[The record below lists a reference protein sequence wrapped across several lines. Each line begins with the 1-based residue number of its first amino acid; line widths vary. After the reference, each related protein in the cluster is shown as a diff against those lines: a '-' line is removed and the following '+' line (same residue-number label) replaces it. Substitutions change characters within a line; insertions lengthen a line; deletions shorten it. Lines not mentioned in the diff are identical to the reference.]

1 MSEQINTAIEW
12 AAACCSRVS
21 DTPKLDAEILLAY
34 CLGKPRSYLYS
45 WPEQLLESEESRRF
59 RALVDQ
65 RTLPTPVAYL
75 LGEREFYSLTLKTN
89 PATLIPRPETETLV
103 ETAISICE
111 SESLTSLLELGTG
124 TGAIAIALKVHRPG
138 TNIVATDIGPGC
150 LDLARQNATDHAV
163 TIDWIESDWFS
174 QIETKR
180 KFEMIVSNPPY
191 IPAAH
196 PCLQEGDL
204 RAEPLSALSPGETG
218 LEALQQIIENAPA
231 FLKPGG
237 FLLLEHGFDQQEEV
251 AELMQANGFSNI
263 ECKFDLNRRPRVSLA
278 RLNHDS

>member
-12 AAACCSRVS
+12 AATCCSRVS

-45 WPEQLLESEESRRF
+45 WPEQLLESKELHRF
-59 RALVDQ
+59 QALVDQ

-89 PATLIPRPETETLV
+89 PATLIPRPETEVLV
-103 ETAISICE
+103 ETAIGICE

-138 TNIVATDIGPGC
+138 MNIVATDISPGC
-150 LDLARQNATDHAV
+150 LDLARQNAADNAV

-174 QIETKR
+174 QIETKT
-180 KFEMIVSNPPY
+180 KFEIIVSNPPY

-196 PCLQEGDL
+196 PCLREGDL

-218 LEALQQIIENAPA
+218 LEALQQIIVNAAA

-237 FLLLEHGFDQQEEV
+237 YLLLEHGFDQQQEV
-251 AELMQANGFSNI
+251 AELMQVNGFSNI
-263 ECKFDLNRRPRVSLA
+263 ECKLDLNRLPRVSLA
-278 RLNHDS
+278 RILCL